1 MVGTTIGKYRI
12 VEKLGRGGM
21 GTVYK
26 AVDETL
32 DREVAVKVLNSDVD
46 DSTLMARFRAEAKTV
61 ARLNHPQIATI
72 YEIYRSDTDLL
83 MVMELVRGETLDKL
97 SARVGPL
104 PIEQSA
110 TLMVQV
116 LGALAHAHRAGIVH
130 RDLKPANLMIT
141 ESGTVKVMDFGIAR
155 VLGAEHLTMD
165 GMLMGTPAYMAP
177 EQVMGHDVDAR
188 TDLYSVGV
196 VFYRLLTGC
205 LPFQADTP
213 IAIVRKQLSDP
224 PTPARTYR
232 ADLPEWCETIL
243 DRALAKE
250 PAERF
255 QSAEEFR
262 SALVSAIGHSNMPMG
277 VFGSEY
283 LPHAYVPPAAAPRSG
298 APTPSNGMTPL
309 ELAELAGAPTILG
322 EPTPIA
328 VARDERADTSAGLRG
343 QDPADADITQLAP
356 NLLSASAEAAA
367 SEATLLASDVTL
379 LAPVATDAADV
390 TPPAAAQSIVTT
402 PEPAIDSV
410 AVAQAAAPAV
420 ASAAST
426 SRPAAATSKSGSS
439 RTGVYALAAVAA
451 LVIVAAALGMTMFRG
466 GSTAPAEPDLG
477 ATAAP
482 AVSAP
487 AESTPVDTGSTP
499 TSQAT
504 ADTAG
509 SPAQNAG
516 TAVPAAGAPA
526 SPAAGSASRRTN
538 ASPAVAAAST
548 AAAVPAPE
556 PLESSP
562 LAADAHAPAP
572 TVAPAA
578 AALPPLVFSAQT
590 VVVEGG
596 RNRQRDSTVQ
606 VGNGNVTVT
615 GKDNKVIT
623 TVPFSSVVGFTYSN
637 SKQPMWNSPQ
647 GPAEITHLDG
657 GAFGF
662 LKGDQH
668 WVSLRTESMSLVLR
682 VRDQDSR
689 RVVAGIE
696 ERTGR
701 KVEVIK

>member
-104 PIEQSA
+104 PIEQAA
-110 TLMVQV
+110 TLIVQV
-116 LGALAHAHRAGIVH
+116 LGALGHAHKSGIVH

-177 EQVMGHDVDAR
+177 EQVMGQDVDAR

-213 IAIVRKQLSDP
+213 IAIVRKQLADP
-224 PTPARTYR
+224 PTPAHTYR
-232 ADLPEWCETIL
+232 PDLPEWCETIL
-243 DRALAKE
+243 SRALAKE

-255 QSAEEFR
+255 QSADEFR
-262 SALVSAIGHSNMPMG
+262 SALVSAIGHSNMSMG

-283 LPHAYVPPAAAPRSG
+283 LPRTFG
-298 APTPSNGMTPL
+298 APTAPTRATPPPTPGSGMTPS
-309 ELAELAGAPTILG
+309 ELAALAQAPTIVG
-322 EPTPIA
+322 EPTPIP
-328 VARDERADTSAGLRG
+328 VAHREAEVRSREDLD
-343 QDPADADITQLAP
+343 DPDVTQLAP
-356 NLLSASAEAAA
+356 AVLSTSASPDAGD
-367 SEATLLASDVTL
+367 ATLLASDLTV
-379 LAPVATDAADV
+379 LAPMATATADAMQMQTQAPVQTVAPETTQQAPV
-390 TPPAAAQSIVTT
+390 PTPSAPA
-402 PEPAIDSV
+402 PASSRSGSYALV
-410 AVAQAAAPAV
+410 AVAAVVIVAGGLGFVFLRGGAPGAGSAADPNAAAAVASASETPNAEPARDAASAATPDTASAPSTENTAANSSAPDAAAAPSGATARPPANAAVAPASRPTAAAPA
-420 ASAAST
+420 
-426 SRPAAATSKSGSS
+426 P
-439 RTGVYALAAVAA
+439 LA
-451 LVIVAAALGMTMFRG
+451 
-466 GSTAPAEPDLG
+466 
-477 ATAAP
+477 
-482 AVSAP
+482 
-487 AESTPVDTGSTP
+487 
-499 TSQAT
+499 
-504 ADTAG
+504 
-509 SPAQNAG
+509 
-516 TAVPAAGAPA
+516 
-526 SPAAGSASRRTN
+526 
-538 ASPAVAAAST
+538 
-548 AAAVPAPE
+548 
-556 PLESSP
+556 SSP
-562 LAADAHAPAP
+562 LAADAHTTAP
-572 TVAPAA
+572 VISPAA

-606 VGNGNVTVT
+606 VGNGRVTVT
-615 GKDNKVIT
+615 GKDNAVIT
-623 TVPFSSVVGFTYSN
+623 TVPFGDVVGFTYSN
-637 SKQPMWNSPQ
+637 TKQPMWNSPE
-647 GPAEITHLDG
+647 GPAEIAHLDG

-662 LKGDQH
+662 LRGDQH
-668 WVSLRTESMSLVLR
+668 WVSLRTAAMSLVLR

-701 KVEVIK
+701 KVEVVSDRK